1 MSFPKP
7 QVIFHDTTCLY
18 YFSSNITYFYISLQK
33 YLIKVQIFKFS
44 TAQVKIHQISHVIF
58 QTKSEFSSKFGKH
71 FSITRENSF
80 LAETLYAVDKSSTSK
95 YKFSDLP
102 LLASKFTK
110 FAMSFLKPRTSFSSN
125 SPSPSSVMRDTT
137 SVLFRLKLYMFST
150 KGTNQVQI
158 FRLSTARI
166 NQIPCNFS
174 SHKSVFT

>member
-1 MSFPKP
+1 MGYICPKN
-7 QVIFHDTTCLY
+7 TCD
-18 YFSSNITYFYISLQK
+18 F
-33 YLIKVQIFKFS
+33 
-44 TAQVKIHQISHVIF
+44 SHVIF

-95 YKFSDLP
+95 CKFSDLP

-125 SPSPSSVMRDTT
+125 FPSLSSVMKETS

-150 KGTNQVQI
+150 KGTHQVQI

-166 NQIPCNFS
+166 KINQIPCQFS
-174 SHKSVFT
+174 SYESVFT